1 MKGTISS
8 SKTYRYFTHGSPE
21 KAEHLVYV
29 LHGYG
34 QLAEFFIRKFHHL
47 SDKYFIIAPE
57 GPHRFYLS
65 GSSGRVGASWMT
77 KEERET
83 DIQDNIHWLDQL
95 DQEINSNYSFKRKHL
110 VGFSQG
116 GATAVRWQ
124 YLGKFKADQLVIWAS
139 VFPPDLDLKEE
150 IMTTDSTQNYFVVG
164 SEDEFYSKEKQE
176 ELVTF
181 YKSKGFTTA
190 IYEGK
195 HDIEPKTLK
204 QIIEDYR

>member
-21 KAEHLVYV
+21 KAEHLVFV

-47 SDKYFIIAPE
+47 SDNYFIVAPE
-57 GPHRFYLS
+57 GMHRFYLT
-65 GSSGRVGASWMT
+65 GTSGRVGASWMT
-77 KEERET
+77 REERET

-95 DQEINSNYSFKRKHL
+95 DQEINSKYSFKKKHL

-124 YLGKFKADQLVIWAS
+124 YLGNFHADQLVIWAS
-139 VFPPDLDLKEE
+139 IFPPDLELVNE
-150 IMTTDSTQNYFVVG
+150 IQNSPKSQNYFVVG
-164 SEDEFYSKEKQE
+164 NEDEFYSKEQQQE
-176 ELVTF
+176 LLTF
-181 YKSKGFTTA
+181 YTSKGFNSTT
-190 IYEGK
+190 YEGK
-195 HDIEPKTLK
+195 HDIEPQTLK
-204 QIIEDYR
+204 KIVEGL